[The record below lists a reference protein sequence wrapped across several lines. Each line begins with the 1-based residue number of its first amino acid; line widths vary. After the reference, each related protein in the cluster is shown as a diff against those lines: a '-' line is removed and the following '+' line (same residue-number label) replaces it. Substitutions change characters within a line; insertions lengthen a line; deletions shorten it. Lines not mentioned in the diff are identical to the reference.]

1 MKNITIILKKNH
13 AYLLFSF
20 CFTFFLICSYVF
32 SHLGG
37 FQTGVRLLIILL
49 LSLLLTP
56 VCSILVIKVSNY
68 RKIVATRTYNK
79 IISKLF
85 NSFFFYLFSLFLMH
99 LPVFLAYYPGI
110 YTFDVNV
117 QVEQYE
123 IPYFVQNHPLIHTL
137 FLGFFNNLFET
148 ANPGYAIATIIQML
162 LVGSCMAY
170 ALKYMYKKTNS
181 VLLCT
186 FTLLFYGLFPVNSLL
201 TISATKDI
209 IFSACVLV
217 FFVDCFSFFQ
227 EKFDKP
233 IDYIRFIAIGTLMI
247 LLRNNTIYAFIPAI
261 LIILIVQIIQ
271 KQAWKKIALY
281 SLAIIILYT
290 SINKCLVVTLDAHTG
305 SIKEM
310 LSIPCQELA
319 HLYSVTDNERLKE
332 EIVKYIPEPEN
343 YNPYLSDAIKMQLD
357 SDTFDSATKH
367 FLLLAGICTVL
378 YPIPCIDA
386 IFYNTQGFWDIFHC
400 PYQEEYSF
408 VSSLKYRGEAI
419 HESKFP
425 ALCELYE
432 TYFHTTE
439 TFANTPFVIIFNP
452 GFYIW
457 ILLFFFTRGIQN
469 KDKTLVFSC
478 IFPILYLCTLLLS
491 PGAIM
496 RYAFPF
502 VLIAPILFSTIYV
515 PE

>member
-1 MKNITIILKKNH
+1 MKKIIDLLKKNLT
-13 AYLLFSF
+13 YVIFSF
-20 CFTFFLICSYVF
+20 CFSFFLICSYVF
-32 SHLGG
+32 SKLGG
-37 FQTGVRLLIILL
+37 FQTGIRLLIVLVMSIII
-49 LSLLLTP
+49 TP
-56 VCSILVIKVSNY
+56 ICCMLIIKLADYCCTPKNHSQN
-68 RKIVATRTYNK
+68 RTM
-79 IISKLF
+79 SKLY
-85 NSFFFYLFSLFLMH
+85 NSFFFYIICLFIIH

-117 QVEQYE
+117 QVDQYE
-123 IPYFVQNHPLIHTL
+123 TGNFIQNHPLIHTL

-162 LVGSCMAY
+162 LVESCMAY
-170 ALKYMYKKTNS
+170 TLKYMYKKTNS
-181 VLLCT
+181 ILLCT

-217 FFVDCFSFFQ
+217 FFTDCFSFFQ
-227 EKFDKP
+227 EKFSRP
-233 IDYIRFIAIGTLMI
+233 VDYIRFITTGTLMI

-261 LIILIVQIIQ
+261 LIILLIQIIQ
-271 KQAWKKIALY
+271 KQSWKKIALF

-290 SINKCLVVTLDAHTG
+290 SINKCLVVTLDANNG

-319 HLYSVTDNERLKE
+319 RLYSVTDNERLKE

-378 YPIPCIDA
+378 YPLPCIDA

-439 TFANTPFVIIFNP
+439 KFADTPLVIFFNP

-457 ILLFFFTRGIQN
+457 ILLFFFTRGIHN
-469 KDKTLVFSC
+469 KDKTLIYSC
-478 IFPILYLCTLLLS
+478 LFPLLYLCTLLLS

-496 RYAFPF
+496 RYTFPF
-502 VLIAPILFSTIYV
+502 VLIAPVLFTTLFTKD
-515 PE
+515 

>member
-1 MKNITIILKKNH
+1 MRNITGVLKKNL
-13 AYLLFSF
+13 AYVLFSF

-32 SHLGG
+32 SKLGG
-37 FQTGVRLLIILL
+37 FQTGIRLLSVLLMSILF
-49 LSLLLTP
+49 TP
-56 VCSILVIKVSNY
+56 VCSILIIKLADYSHTPQS
-68 RKIVATRTYNK
+68 RSHNK
-79 IISKLF
+79 IISKLY
-85 NSFFFYLFSLFLMH
+85 NSFFFYLIVLFIFH

-186 FTLLFYGLFPVNSLL
+186 LGIFFYGLFPVNSLL

-217 FFVDCFSFFQ
+217 FFIDCFHFFNDQ
-227 EKFDKP
+227 FTRP
-233 IDYIRFIAIGTLMI
+233 IDHIRFLATGTLMI

-261 LIILIVQIIQ
+261 LIILFIQIIQ

-281 SLAIIILYT
+281 SFVIIILYT
-290 SINKCLVVTLDAHTG
+290 SINKYLVVSLNANTG

-310 LSIPCQELA
+310 MSIPCQELA
-319 HLYSVTDNERLKE
+319 HIYNITDNQ
-332 EIVKYIPEPEN
+332 EIKIEILKYIPEPEN
-343 YNPYLSDAIKMQLD
+343 YNYYLSDAIKMQLD
-357 SDTFDSATKH
+357 FDTLDSSCKH
-367 FLLLAGICTVL
+367 FLLFTAICNVL

-386 IFYNTQGFWDIFHC
+386 VLYNTQGFWDIFHC

-408 VSSLKYRGEAI
+408 VSSLKYRGEAV

-432 TYFHTTE
+432 TLFHTTE
-439 TFANTPFVIIFNP
+439 TFADTPFVIFFNP
-452 GFYIW
+452 GLYIW
-457 ILLFFFTRGIQN
+457 ILLFFFTKGIHI
-469 KDKTLVFSC
+469 KDKTIGYSC
-478 IFPILYLCTLLLS
+478 LFLILYLCTLLLS

-502 VLIAPILFSTIYV
+502 VLIAPILLATIYK
-515 PE
+515 EK